1 MNRIKLLRE
10 EFKMSQK
17 ELASKLELSEGSIS
31 LYEKEERK
39 PSYEVLLK
47 LSDIFECSIDY
58 IVGNSNDRNGKQ
70 IDEKLLK
77 IGLSLKDYNPPTA
90 EQKKQIE
97 DFAKFVLKDNK
108 KQD

>member
-10 EFKMSQK
+10 ELQMSQK
-17 ELASKLELSEGSIS
+17 ELALKMGLSEGSIS

-47 LSDIFECSIDY
+47 LSEIFSCSIDY
-58 IVGNSNDRNGKQ
+58 IVGNSDDRNTENFNT
-70 IDEKLLK
+70 DLLR
-77 IGLSLKDYNPPTA
+77 IGLSMKDYTPPTE

-97 DFAKFVLKDNK
+97 DFARFVLKDNK
-108 KQD
+108 KEN